1 MNARNIAKD
10 IAAGMI
16 ITIGLETPFW
26 LYFLGII

>member
-1 MNARNIAKD
+1 MNARNIVKD

-26 LYFLGII
+26 LYFLGI